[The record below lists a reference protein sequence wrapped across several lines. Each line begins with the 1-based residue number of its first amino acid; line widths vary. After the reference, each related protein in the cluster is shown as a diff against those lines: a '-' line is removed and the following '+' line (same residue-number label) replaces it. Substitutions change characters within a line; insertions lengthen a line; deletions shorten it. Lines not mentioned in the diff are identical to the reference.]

1 MVSELPDDVLSNEPV
16 MPEILIKP
24 NKSIPTIIGIC
35 LILGSLLVGVTA
47 LSNLTAGTISSE
59 EATALADSLNLQ
71 GANLTGSEV
80 TDYFAELQ
88 DDGYYTTLGII
99 ESLATIVLLSGGVLM
114 ILGKRLGVWIGAGG
128 AGLMI
133 VDAMVGMTILAGVE
147 SPDPL
152 LSLTMKFLSAF
163 FIGCGLFCLALPFV
177 PLLVASGRAAL
188 EPMSKSIVDEEE

>member
-1 MVSELPDDVLSNEPV
+1 MESGLSDDVLSDEPI
-16 MPEILIKP
+16 MPEIPIKA
-24 NKSIPTIIGIC
+24 NKAIPTIIGVC

-47 LSNLTAGTISSE
+47 ISNLTAGTISSE
-59 EATALADSLNLQ
+59 EATALADNLNLQ
-71 GANLTGSEV
+71 GANLTGAEV

-88 DDGYYTTLGII
+88 DEGYYTTLGII
-99 ESLATIVLLSGGVLM
+99 ESLAAIVLLSGGVLL
-114 ILGKRLGVWIGAGG
+114 ILGKRLGVWVGAGG

-133 VDAMVGMTILAGVE
+133 VDAIVGMTILAGVE

-152 LSLTMKFLSAF
+152 LSLSMKFVSAF

-188 EPMSKSIVDEEE
+188 D

>member
-1 MVSELPDDVLSNEPV
+1 MVSELPDDVLSNEPE